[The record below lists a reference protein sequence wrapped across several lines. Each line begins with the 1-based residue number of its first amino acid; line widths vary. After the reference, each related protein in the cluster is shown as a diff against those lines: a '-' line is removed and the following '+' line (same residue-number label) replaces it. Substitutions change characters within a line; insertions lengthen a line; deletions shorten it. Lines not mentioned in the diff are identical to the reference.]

1 MAVPQTTSFCKDPN
15 RQEVLVWEQP
25 FCLFCRLF
33 GFSGIQGLGLG
44 FSRVNEGFVVST
56 TFKTRTLCLS
66 EDCIGSL
73 VWGKS
78 FLVFGVSGLFTATS
92 GNILHSSSNS
102 PKKVQV

>member
-25 FCLFCRLF
+25 FCLFCRWF

-44 FSRVNEGFVVST
+44 FSRVNEGF
-56 TFKTRTLCLS
+56 CGQHNLS

-78 FLVFGVSGLFTATS
+78 FLVFRVSGLFTATS
-92 GNILHSSSNS
+92 GNILQFSSNF
-102 PKKVQV
+102 PKVVQV